1 MEMVED
7 EEKSKDLEEAK
18 VEGSE
23 DQAPPSVDGQPAYQ
37 QPPAYGAPAPY
48 PPQGQQPY
56 GQPPAYTQPPGQPP
70 QDMMSTIFWK
80 SLWFLILIGGILILV
95 GQIMLD
101 VADYSDEGLIKAG
114 KILRTISA
122 FMIGVPMVITGVY
135 YDKVGDIVRFGLI
148 LSGILLLAFAFY

>member
-7 EEKSKDLEEAK
+7 EEKSTDVEEANE
-18 VEGSE
+18 VGSE
-23 DQAPPSVDGQPAYQ
+23 DQAPPPVDGQPAYQ
-37 QPPAYGAPAPY
+37 QPPAYGAPPPY

-56 GQPPAYTQPPGQPP
+56 GQPQAYAQPPGQPP
-70 QDMMSTIFWK
+70 QDMMSSIFWK

-101 VADYSDEGLIKAG
+101 VAEYDDEGLIKAG

-122 FMIGVPMVITGVY
+122 FMIGVPMVITGIY

-148 LSGILLLAFAFY
+148 LSGILLLAFAFF

>member
-1 MEMVED
+1 MVED
-7 EEKSKDLEEAK
+7 EEKSADSEEAN

-23 DQAPPSVDGQPAYQ
+23 EQPPFAADGQTAYQ
-37 QPPAYGAPAPY
+37 QPPAYGAPPPY

-56 GQPPAYTQPPGQPP
+56 GQSQAYVQPPGQPP
-70 QDMMSTIFWK
+70 QDMMSSIFWK

-101 VADYSDEGLIKAG
+101 VAEYDDEGLIKAG
-114 KILRTISA
+114 RILRTISA
-122 FMIGVPMVITGVY
+122 FTIAVPMVITGVY

-148 LSGILLLAFAFY
+148 LSGTLLLAFAFF

>member
-1 MEMVED
+1 MEMVDD
-7 EEKSKDLEEAK
+7 EEMSIDSEEAK

-23 DQAPPSVDGQPAYQ
+23 DMAPPIVEGQPAYQ
-37 QPPAYGAPAPY
+37 QPPAYGAPPPY

-56 GQPPAYTQPPGQPP
+56 GQPPAYAQPPGQPP
-70 QDMMSTIFWK
+70 QDMMSSIFWK

-101 VADYSDEGLIKAG
+101 VAEYDDEGLIKAG

-122 FMIGVPMVITGVY
+122 FVIAVPMVITGVY

-148 LSGILLLAFAFY
+148 LSGVLLLAFAFY